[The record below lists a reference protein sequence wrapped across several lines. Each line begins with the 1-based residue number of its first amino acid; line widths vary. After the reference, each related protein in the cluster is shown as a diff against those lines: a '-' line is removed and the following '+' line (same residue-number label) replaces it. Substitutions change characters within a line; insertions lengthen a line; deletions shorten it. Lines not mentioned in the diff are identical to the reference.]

1 MHRTGAVFRHVPL
14 PTRYDC
20 VELVLLP
27 VADPWGACAEGWTS
41 KQYVIIKCGSPRD
54 SLSRALNQ
62 YCSKVTHAP
71 VLVSGS
77 PTIGDLVSLPL
88 SANVPPRELSRPPTR
103 TGAQSNAFF
112 EVNTGKLSPCC
123 HSSVAD
129 PFHLNRSSKGKLLL
143 TKSLPLHIERRSDF
157 LFLKF
162 CFSLKYGFVKL
173 SLTYADH
180 L

>member
-1 MHRTGAVFRHVPL
+1 MQVHVPMRFSFTC
-14 PTRYDC
+14 PEF
-20 VELVLLP
+20 V
-27 VADPWGACAEGWTS
+27 
-41 KQYVIIKCGSPRD
+41 PR
-54 SLSRALNQ
+54 
-62 YCSKVTHAP
+62 SKVTHAP
-71 VLVSGS
+71 VLVGGS

-129 PFHLNRSSKGKLLL
+129 PFHLNWSSQGKLQL
-143 TKSLPLHIERRSDF
+143 TKSLPLQIERRSNF

-162 CFSLKYGFVKL
+162 CLSLKYGFVKL
-173 SLTYADH
+173 SLTWCWSFVDSFQIYDRNSI
-180 L
+180 LWCRVRLWYWPPT